1 MKLTCSVALFATF
14 AFAAA
19 AQVKKPQAKAPP
31 PVSVPASPWVQ
42 EKELQMRL
50 ISATAGVGKDTELLL
65 ALQVRLEPGWKFYWR
80 TPGDAGI
87 PPRFDWSE
95 SKNIE
100 GIDVRWPRPERA
112 MEGNL
117 ETFVYHDE
125 VILPVA
131 AVPERAGRPVEA
143 RLKLAYGVCREICIP
158 YEHEMALPIG
168 AGPATP
174 TPFADLIRRAT
185 AGVPSAP
192 DDVGV
197 TLDGLKLVGA
207 GPSLAVEVR
216 LTGTNPFERPDLIV
230 EGPEVFGFGKA
241 QRLPGPGPADLVF
254 RVPVRAQGAAPEA
267 LAGAPLT
274 LTLLDGPL
282 AVEISG
288 FVAR

>member
-1 MKLTCSVALFATF
+1 MT
-14 AFAAA
+14 AA
-19 AQVKKPQAKAPP
+19 AQVKKPPAKAA
-31 PVSVPASPWVQ
+31 PVTAPASPWVQ

-50 ISATAGVGKDTELLL
+50 IAATAGVGKDAELLL

-95 SKNIE
+95 SKNLD
-100 GIDVRWPRPERA
+100 GVDVRWPRPERA
-112 MEGNL
+112 LEGTL
-117 ETFVYHDE
+117 ETFVYKDE

-131 AVPERAGRPVEA
+131 AVPVRPGRPVEA
-143 RLKLAYGVCREICIP
+143 RLRLSYGVCKDICIP

-174 TPFADLIRRAT
+174 TMFADLIRRAT
-185 AGVPSAP
+185 AAVPSAP
-192 DDVGV
+192 DDVGI

-207 GPSLAVEVR
+207 GTGLAIDVR
-216 LTGTNPFERPDLIV
+216 LSGVNPFDRPDLIV
-230 EGPEVFGFGKA
+230 EGPEAFGFGKA
-241 QRLPGPGPADLVF
+241 QRMAAGAPGELRF
-254 RVPVRAQGAAPEA
+254 RVPVRAQGAAA
-267 LAGAPLT
+267 DSLVGAPLT

-288 FVAR
+288 YVAR